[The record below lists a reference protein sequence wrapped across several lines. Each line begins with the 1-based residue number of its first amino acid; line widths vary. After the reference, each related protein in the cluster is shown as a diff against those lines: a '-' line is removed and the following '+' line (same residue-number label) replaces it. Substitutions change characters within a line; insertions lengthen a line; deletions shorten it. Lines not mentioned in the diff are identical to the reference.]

1 MTYDPILGYDPAG
14 KPASWIA
21 MKERQ
26 LAVASPDSVYFGPA
40 GAGPMRVP
48 IAPEPEYIAAIMGVP
63 APVVTPVIGGA
74 VPMTYAT
81 GYDSMA
87 ATLPDI
93 GAAAPT
99 YAAPVAIET
108 GLPPIV
114 AGVGV
119 MALGIIKAL
128 IARYGA
134 LFVKT
139 LIGAAAFK
147 FVLDLI
153 RGGASDDT
161 PITIKPR
168 RKARRM
174 SIGTNPR
181 LNTLLKVGKRVDN
194 IFARYDK
201 RIGKFRSRLRGYAPR
216 RRRAYYPS
224 AYLSPVERRQL
235 ARGRG

>member
-1 MTYDPILGYDPAG
+1 MAYDPILGYDPVG

-26 LAVASPDSVYFGPA
+26 RAVASPDSLYFGPA
-40 GAGPMRVP
+40 GAGPMPVP

-63 APVVTPVIGGA
+63 TPVATPVIGGA

-87 ATLPDI
+87 ATLPDV
-93 GAAAPT
+93 

-119 MALGIIKAL
+119 MALGIIKVL

-153 RGGASDDT
+153 AGGASDDT

-224 AYLSPVERRQL
+224 AYLSPIERRQL